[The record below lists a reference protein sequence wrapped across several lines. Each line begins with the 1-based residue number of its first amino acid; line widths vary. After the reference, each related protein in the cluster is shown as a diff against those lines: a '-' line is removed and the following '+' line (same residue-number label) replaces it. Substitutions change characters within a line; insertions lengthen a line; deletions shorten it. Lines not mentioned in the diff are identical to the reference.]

1 MVERKTSFMISML
14 QKKVI
19 YNQKRVFGREI
30 IITSTKMKLNQLLIF
45 LSIIIFATLPVK
57 SNFITYT
64 ERETTEFEIG
74 NILAYED
81 NTIILQ
87 IVRNLSGG
95 NCFETY
101 ISLRVIYPNGTIT
114 PIDLSMEE
122 LGIQSFNFCT
132 VNTVIGSLN
141 PINLY
146 NIETKEGNF
155 ILVTYTEAVDVNN
168 PFTYDDYV
176 MLIDL
181 NGKIY
186 SKTLMGSSL
195 VDPTN
200 NNTWAP
206 QQYKIIT
213 NVNNEQGFLYFT
225 FLSSSFNNTVINYN
239 LTQWIINED
248 GSLSNIVAMVLPF
261 KYPPSI
267 IPTVDGGYML
277 IYFNTTTSQD
287 SFTSQSGLYAMY
299 CGYGSNIVREPVI
312 LYETILELNITSL
325 DCVIS
330 YSEVGQICL
339 ITLQSNSGF
348 IKVNF
353 LSGGSVFSVKYRDVT
368 LPTQNNITD
377 PQFLIMPLR
386 FGGYFYSFNQPTNIS
401 DVQSPYDIW
410 GYVLDDNDNYI
421 QWNLSYPT
429 KSDSNSIRQVLT
441 NNTLVMAQPIVG
453 QNWSLITTDL
463 YKVHEDSGYNNL
475 FISNTYPT
483 IDQNITARETN
494 FLTITYTIPIV
505 LSNGTIT
512 IFQSNGISNPGIVRQ
527 TINGLNNQ
535 KYVTTNNNTVSV
547 TIIESTFNNPGSTY
561 YVTIEN
567 NFVSSQLYNEP
578 LYGLSN
584 NIWSFTTFL
593 EEKEEESKIKQI
605 FDGIYGKVKLTQNGT
620 SHFNSLNS
628 NQKNEFFNNLTQE
641 LANAVVVATDR
652 ITTNYRFVIDT
663 ESSSKQYLLS
673 IKIEK
678 PQYASDRETDLI
690 VKDLIAMIQ
699 NMDITVL
706 ASGNSS
712 KYLESIYGYET
723 IPRWYENPDNI
734 FQFFSTVTF
743 FLILTILCFISI
755 YYDAKNEVKSNANSN
770 VIKTFFNIM
779 IRDIYDLIQFL
790 HLFSRKKKVDDE
802 KKVVDEDKSNHF
814 KIYLYGFNVLSF
826 VLDILFAKIEAASVK
841 NIFFASVFFV
851 TVPYVIKLGYV
862 VYIIIN
868 ELVRKENS
876 EDSVQLLNEEDLNG
890 QQDDSQ
896 GQQNKAKEKV
906 TIKKWLEDSKDHKIV
921 LVILISLAGTDV
933 GALEMFNFQFCGYKF
948 NVELS
953 EEFEERIILGE
964 IIGII
969 IKNIPDLAIR
979 TRRNSVVRARG
990 IRASDII
997 WF

>member
-1 MVERKTSFMISML
+1 
-14 QKKVI
+14 
-19 YNQKRVFGREI
+19 
-30 IITSTKMKLNQLLIF
+30 MKLNQLLIF

-578 LYGLSN
+578 LYV
-584 NIWSFTTFL
+584 L

-979 TRRNSVVRARG
+979 IYFLSKAIDFSYLSSLTLLITVIKILG
-990 IRASDII
+990 LIIKPIKLKKIREKKKE
-997 WF
+997 